1 MSMSYSMESVME
13 THSLRKDIRNM
24 KRIFSFGRPARSDLE
39 RYWVEEYLCKHP
51 MLEKYEYYEDGYTG
65 YGGKPGGNIIVI
77 VGDNPKVLWS
87 CHTDT
92 VHRDGI
98 MQNVFCNP
106 DLKKLSTDSGQCLGG
121 DDGTGVW
128 IMLEFLKEG
137 MDGVYVFHRAE
148 EVGGQGSSYIANS
161 TPELLENVDFAIAFD
176 RKDNFSIITSQG
188 CSVTASDRWALEM
201 AEALE
206 MGHRLDPT
214 GSFTDTRNYDRLVS
228 ECTNFSVGYFNAHRG
243 NENQDYK
250 YIRELRDNLVRIKD
264 THLKTMKPYRDP
276 QEVSYSTYGVS
287 GYGGSITKA
296 PRKIREAVGWNDNDE
311 KMFQKRREQVNKR
324 KEQGLTTQFG
334 RGGDVDAWY
343 DNDIDEDEKNWS
355 DDEDDDD
362 RWSLTSNITQR
373 KKSIHEMTDE
383 EVALEH
389 GDLIADKVDIK
400 KIIAD
405 DNPFFDDANNPAW
418 QGLLDSV
425 SDIIGDED
433 KTVDDLIN
441 PKLKDNKKQNI
452 NDEVVSGGFEDG
464 IIDDIPLTDK
474 SEYEEYNFEEFFT
487 SYNF

>member
-1 MSMSYSMESVME
+1 MSYSMESVME

-39 RYWVEEYLCKHP
+39 RYWVDEYLCKHP
-51 MLEKYEYYEDGYTG
+51 MLEKYEYYEDGYGG
-65 YGGKPGGNIIVI
+65 YGGKPGGNIIVV
-77 VGDNPKVLWS
+77 VGDNPKILWS

-98 MQNVFCNP
+98 MQNVFCNA
-106 DLKKLSTDSGQCLGG
+106 DLHKLSTDSGQCLGG

-137 MDGVYVFHRAE
+137 MDGIYVFHRAE

-161 TPELLENVDFAIAFD
+161 TPELLENIDFAIAFD

-188 CSVTASDRWALEM
+188 CSVTASDRWSLEM
-201 AEALE
+201 AEALG

-250 YIRELRDNLVRIKD
+250 YIRALRDNLVRIKD
-264 THLKTMKPYRDP
+264 THLKTMEAYRDP

-296 PRKIREAVGWNDNDE
+296 PKKVRDAIGWNDNDE
-311 KMFQKRREQVNKR
+311 KMFKKRKAQVNAR
-324 KEQGLTTQFG
+324 RDQGLTTQFG
-334 RGGDVDAWY
+334 KGGDVDDWY
-343 DNDIDEDEKNWS
+343 G
-355 DDEDDDD
+355 DDDD
-362 RWSLTSNITQR
+362 DDDDDPWALTSNITKR

-383 EVALEH
+383 ELAIEH
-389 GDLIADKVDIK
+389 GDMVADKFDVKSMIDENS
-400 KIIAD
+400 D
-405 DNPFFDDANNPAW
+405 DFFDDADNPAW
-418 QGLLDSV
+418 KGLLDSV
-425 SDIIGDED
+425 SSIIGDDD

-441 PKLKDNKKQNI
+441 PKQKDNSKENMV
-452 NDEVVSGGFEDG
+452 DDDADYFDDG
-464 IIDDIPLTDK
+464 VIDDIEVDD
-474 SEYEEYNFEEFFT
+474 EYEQYDFEEFFIGH
-487 SYNF
+487 NF

>member
-1 MSMSYSMESVME
+1 MSYSMESVME

-39 RYWVEEYLCKHP
+39 RYWVDEYLCKHP
-51 MLEKYEYYEDGYTG
+51 MLEKYEYYEDGYGG
-65 YGGKPGGNIIVI
+65 YGGKPGGNIIVV
-77 VGDNPKVLWS
+77 VGDNPKILWS

-98 MQNVFCNP
+98 IQNVFCNP
-106 DLKKLSTDSGQCLGG
+106 DLHKLSTDSGQCLGG

-128 IMLEFLKEG
+128 IMLEFLKAG

-188 CSVTASDRWALEM
+188 CSVTASDRWSQEM
-201 AEALE
+201 ADVLG

-250 YIRELRDNLVRIKD
+250 YIRELRDNLIRIKD

-287 GYGGSITKA
+287 GYGGGITKA
-296 PRKIREAVGWNDNDE
+296 PRKIREAVGWNEHDE
-311 KMFQKRREQVNKR
+311 KMFKKRREQVNER
-324 KEQGLTTQFG
+324 KKQGLTTQFG
-334 RGGDVDAWY
+334 RGGDVDSWY
-343 DNDIDEDEKNWS
+343 DKDV
-355 DDEDDDD
+355 DDDD
-362 RWSLTSNITQR
+362 DDDAWSLTSNITR
-373 KKSIHEMTDE
+373 RKSIHEMTDE
-383 EVALEH
+383 ELAIEH
-389 GDLIADKVDIK
+389 GDILGDSFDVKDMIDEK
-400 KIIAD
+400 D
-405 DNPFFDDANNPAW
+405 DFFDDEDNPAW
-418 QGLLDSV
+418 KGLLDSV
-425 SDIIGDED
+425 AGIIGDED
-433 KTVDDLIN
+433 KTVDDLIS
-441 PKLKDNKKQNI
+441 PKVKDESKQ
-452 NDEVVSGGFEDG
+452 
-464 IIDDIPLTDK
+464 IIDDDFGNDGVIDDIDVDD
-474 SEYEEYNFEEFFT
+474 EYEQYNFEEFFKGH
-487 SYNF
+487 NF